1 MVAILIFILI
11 TLNLGTI
18 AVSTT
23 RIANAADSAALY
35 LASQLSTRSHYLY
48 KALGNK
54 TKKCKG
60 RGFGAIIGAIILA
73 IISIITFQPEG
84 LAAAVAVGTAA
95 GAVGGAI
102 GAAIEGSNIFQGMIL
117 GAQIGAAIGGLYG
130 YGHPA
135 TAGKAG
141 ASLGSA
147 AAESA
152 AASAEASSESAY
164 GYGHPA
170 TAGKAGASLGSAA
183 AESAA
188 ASAGALVDVGVSI
201 LGAGAGIYN
210 LVEADRQ
217 FSALV
222 SSLARQINGSGNAET
237 SLREG
242 AIFQALSQVVDDP
255 NQIQDLEDIDID
267 HDYSEKIPYFY
278 YWFYKRGK
286 VFKETLPPIE
296 RTIEAFL
303 KNDSSLAETMSQFAY
318 SAYSNGGSL
327 SREEIEGSDGSI
339 VSVFRALYQSGF
351 ANDIFWKPGPAK
363 EQIANCNC
371 GDDENCT
378 CPSLPGYDELDDLV
392 DELQFFWQLVD
403 GGGVDEESN
412 PIDPLRKQDTYS
424 LAREWNS
431 WMGFFY
437 DPEETEEGGDDYYT
451 VFTDAV
457 EGNSQKGT
465 VGLYAW
471 KEEIENVKKKLPSCQ
486 FKCLSGTGKYYPCTY
501 QEAVNNAGAKVA
513 NPVCYTGGAWGNL
526 IDFGSIDEDMDDEF
540 KIAETDIDDIINHL
554 NSFKESA
561 KDAYTEMNNVKV
573 AGGINEWGGENPV
586 TYSWRDSRGEHS
598 VSVEVSKFKIPKLKK
613 KKSFFKVCVY
623 IKHKEGKVWVSI
635 KREDPAN
642 KEISAGGIFSFLG
655 NPFSSSNNIEIW
667 RTGHAEFHYKHV
679 KLEKGGRE
687 W

>member
-1 MVAILIFILI
+1 MVRLKSLISWRNLNKESSLKSQIATIIILFMVAILIFILI

-73 IISIITFQPEG
+73 IVALIITAPSG
-84 LAAAVAVGTAA
+84 GWGAVAVAA
-95 GAVGGAI
+95 AGGAVGGAI

-130 YGHPA
+130 YTHPTMVEKTITTPQGLA
-135 TAGKAG
+135 KTIVPAGPT
-141 ASLGSA
+141 LI
-147 AAESA
+147 
-152 AASAEASSESAY
+152 
-164 GYGHPA
+164 
-170 TAGKAGASLGSAA
+170 
-183 AESAA
+183 
-188 ASAGALVDVGVSI
+188 DVGVSI
-201 LGAGAGIYN
+201 LGAGATTYN

-217 FSALV
+217 FSALL
-222 SSLARQINGSGNAET
+222 SSLARQISGSGNAET

-278 YWFYKRGK
+278 YWFYKRGE

-296 RTIEAFL
+296 RIVEAFL

>member
-1 MVAILIFILI
+1 MKNLISWRNLNRESSLKSQIATIIILFMVAILIFILI
-11 TLNLGTI
+11 TLDLGTI

-73 IISIITFQPEG
+73 IVALIITAPSG
-84 LAAAVAVGTAA
+84 GWGAVAVAA
-95 GAVGGAI
+95 AGGAVGGAI

-130 YGHPA
+130 YTHPTMVEKTITTPQGLA
-135 TAGKAG
+135 KTIVPAGPT
-141 ASLGSA
+141 LI
-147 AAESA
+147 
-152 AASAEASSESAY
+152 
-164 GYGHPA
+164 
-170 TAGKAGASLGSAA
+170 
-183 AESAA
+183 
-188 ASAGALVDVGVSI
+188 DVGVSI
-201 LGAGAGIYN
+201 LGAGATTYN

-217 FSALV
+217 FSALL
-222 SSLARQINGSGNAET
+222 SSLARQISGSGNAET

-278 YWFYKRGK
+278 YWFYKRGE

-296 RTIEAFL
+296 RIVEAFL
-303 KNDSSLAETMSQFAY
+303 KNDSSPAETMSQFAY

-351 ANDIFWKPGPAK
+351 ANDIFWKPGPTR
-363 EQIANCNC
+363 EEIANYSCNC
-371 GDDENCT
+371 GGDENCT
-378 CPSLPGYDELDDLV
+378 CPPLPGYDELDDLV

-403 GGGVDEESN
+403 GGGVDEEGN

-424 LAREWNS
+424 LAQEWDT

-437 DPEETEEGGDDYYT
+437 DPDETEESKDDYYT

-471 KEEIENVKKKLPSCQ
+471 KEEIENVKKKLPFCQ
-486 FKCLSGTGKYYPCTY
+486 FECLDRVTGTYYSCTY
-501 QEAVNNAGAKVA
+501 QEAVNNTGAKVA
-513 NPVCYTGGAWGNL
+513 NPVCYTERDARDNL

-540 KIAETDIDDIINHL
+540 KIAEADIDDIINHL